1 MSNRPL
7 LRYTPQRMPKGVP
20 MPRIAIVTG
29 ASSGLGREFVR
40 LIDSGVAG
48 QVDEI
53 WGIGRRA
60 ERLEALVRIA
70 KTPVRAFCLDLGDL
84 DSFDVIEEALAK
96 TEGAEVVLLINC
108 AGSGSFGR
116 FGEQSSTSA
125 SDMTAILVRAP
136 VELTYRALPYLVP
149 GSRIIN
155 IASVAAFI
163 PQPRLAAYSAAKRF
177 MLDIS
182 RSLDVELGSVDI
194 HVTAVCPK
202 FMKTEFLDA
211 PGDARAARKMT
222 KIGFER
228 TEEVVRQALRAAR
241 AGRSLCIPSL
251 DMKAL
256 YAASRVLPYRAAI
269 AVERAIGVL

>member
-1 MSNRPL
+1 M
-7 LRYTPQRMPKGVP
+7 Q
-20 MPRIAIVTG
+20 RIAIVTG

-125 SDMTAILVRAP
+125 SDMAAILVRAP
-136 VELTYRALPYLVP
+136 VELTHRALPYLVP

-155 IASVAAFI
+155 ISSVAAFM
-163 PQPRLAAYSAAKRF
+163 PQPDLAVYAAAKRF
-177 MLDIS
+177 ILDFS
-182 RSLDVELGSVDI
+182 RALAVELEGTGITVC
-194 HVTAVCPK
+194 AVCPGPVATNFAAVASNGARMEVK
-202 FMKTEFLDA
+202 GGADPVRVAAHAIRAACKGKAQALCLPKWKIKAFLSRLIPRYAFARWTYLHEKRPRKKKDA
-211 PGDARAARKMT
+211 PR
-222 KIGFER
+222 E
-228 TEEVVRQALRAAR
+228 
-241 AGRSLCIPSL
+241 
-251 DMKAL
+251 
-256 YAASRVLPYRAAI
+256 
-269 AVERAIGVL
+269 